1 MEITRNTAKNQFE
14 TTQNGQ
20 TSVAQYELNG
30 DIMTITHVIVP
41 RALRGQGIASALATF
56 VIETARADGWKI
68 VPQCPWM
75 ATYFARHPDQ
85 KDILA

>member
-14 TTQNGQ
+14 TTRDGQ

-30 DIMTITHVIVP
+30 DVMTISHVIVP
-41 RALRGQGIASALATF
+41 PELRGQGIASALANF
-56 VIETARADGWKI
+56 VVQTARAENLKI
-68 VPQCPWM
+68 VPQCPFM

-85 KDILA
+85 KDLLA